1 MELKVAK
8 IKVYDLVY
16 HHLRVFRV
24 WQSSKVLH
32 RSQPGEKYL
41 ETVFWNIFHPRHEKN
56 SINKSCICTLMTS
69 EIDSYK
75 ITPLHFEIRFKACR
89 ENTGELKILLLE
101 NLTLAIT
108 SLNQAIGYGKYKSN
122 LTKGDIE
129 D

>member
-1 MELKVAK
+1 
-8 IKVYDLVY
+8 
-16 HHLRVFRV
+16 
-24 WQSSKVLH
+24 
-32 RSQPGEKYL
+32 
-41 ETVFWNIFHPRHEKN
+41 
-56 SINKSCICTLMTS
+56 MTS

-108 SLNQAIGYGKYKSN
+108 SLNQAIGFGKYKSN
-122 LTKGDIE
+122 LNKGDIE